1 MEAYCAWFGFC
12 TGEPNLVAWK
22 SHPVCGVKTKRLA
35 LAARR
40 AKKKKTA
47 KNHFSLQDLQVHA
60 RRRTCCRSILYATG
74 SGIDCLEKAHQRLTT
89 KTSIIW
95 IEQRLWMTSRE
106 HVSSTWSPSTAMT
119 AGVSTLKVTL
129 RALRAFLSMTSCLPS
144 TSISNSLGKKWTQK
158 RNFPSSLA
166 NCWPSSEGPYAW
178 LFTSS
183 ASSIFAIGLRRL
195 VNLQILSRQ
204 KHSNMRN
211 GIRKSLFTTASK
223 SLTLSNLETFRLMR
237 HFGPCLKSNLHV

>member
-1 MEAYCAWFGFC
+1 MVQPFKWCKTRWNQLQ
-12 TGEPNLVAWK
+12 PQRSIKVL
-22 SHPVCGVKTKRLA
+22 PVESEMQQQHLFHSKWRVWRLIGPDLASVRGNQILWPENRTKNAVSKPRGWHLP
-35 LAARR
+35 R
-40 AKKKKTA
+40 KKKKR
-47 KNHFSLQDLQVHA
+47 LQRITSVFRIFRFMHEEGPVAGPYYTGTWPVD
-60 RRRTCCRSILYATG
+60 IL
-74 SGIDCLEKAHQRLTT
+74 GIYPLEKAHQRLTT

-95 IEQRLWMTSRE
+95 IEQRLWITSRE
-106 HVSSTWSPSTAMT
+106 HVSSTRSPSTGMI
-119 AGVSTLKVTL
+119 AGVSSLKVTL

-195 VNLQILSRQ
+195 VNL
-204 KHSNMRN
+204 
-211 GIRKSLFTTASK
+211 
-223 SLTLSNLETFRLMR
+223 
-237 HFGPCLKSNLHV
+237 